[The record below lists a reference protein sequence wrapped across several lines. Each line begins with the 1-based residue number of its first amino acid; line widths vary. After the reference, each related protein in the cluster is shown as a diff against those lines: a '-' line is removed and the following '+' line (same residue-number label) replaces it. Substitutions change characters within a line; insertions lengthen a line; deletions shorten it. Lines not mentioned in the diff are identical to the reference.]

1 MVSLDKY
8 KIVIGTGQFHY
19 FGEDRYDKIILEKC
33 TTFLIEHEHATYS
46 PSKRFSGVNKDSI
59 VH

>member
-1 MVSLDKY
+1 M
-8 KIVIGTGQFHY
+8 IGTGQFHY
-19 FGEDRYDKIILEKC
+19 FGEDRYDKIILEKY